1 MDESRKATL
10 LKQYK
15 NKKIKYPIEFIGKL
29 VIKYL
34 IIVMIFDLIN
44 ITIGKEMVRYPLL
57 CHANFIIDFIIFSYL
72 FPHMVVFL
80 IHSYKQ
86 VLLSYLH

>member
-1 MDESRKATL
+1 
-10 LKQYK
+10 
-15 NKKIKYPIEFIGKL
+15 
-29 VIKYL
+29 
-34 IIVMIFDLIN
+34 MIFDLIN

-86 VLLSYLH
+86 VLLSYLALINSSILWALHPTIRAIAKIGV